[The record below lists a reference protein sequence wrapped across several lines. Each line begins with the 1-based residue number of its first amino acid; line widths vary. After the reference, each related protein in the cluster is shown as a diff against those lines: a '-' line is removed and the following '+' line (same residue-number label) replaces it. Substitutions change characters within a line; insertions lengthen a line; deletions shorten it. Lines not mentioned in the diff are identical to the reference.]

1 MTGTTNERTR
11 SGGPATI
18 TLHHSVV
25 GIIGM
30 PFDDSIPVRNFTVGE
45 VRPYAQYERTVY
57 ITYTLPRKRNRT
69 SIHVR
74 KDGLTYVTIDAGG
87 QTIYD
92 SRDDRSE
99 LDRVPVHIVH
109 FKTRSIEVPRAQGNR
124 PFRVQRIRPAQ
135 PWRPLCADV
144 VSEEL
149 EYHAIVRLNSE

>member
-92 SRDDRSE
+92 SRDDVPIDMDKWEATRAKQQRQ
-99 LDRVPVHIVH
+99 DREYQNM
-109 FKTRSIEVPRAQGNR
+109 FKPTSGAK
-124 PFRVQRIRPAQ
+124 
-135 PWRPLCADV
+135 
-144 VSEEL
+144 
-149 EYHAIVRLNSE
+149 RLNTPH